1 MGQQGKARRTEKTVN
16 YIDGNTVRKLQPNP
30 GRRSEETHRQLQEKQ
45 RLDREQ
51 RERKRALR
59 AAARTNRERALQMNP
74 GYVLFLAVA
83 MTVMVAVSGLYLKL
97 QSELTTRIKHVA
109 SLKSEV
115 LDLKGK
121 NDAEQKRIDTSI
133 NLDEIRRKATEELGM
148 VYPSKNQIM
157 FFDVD
162 SNDYM
167 NQYQDIP
174 AK

>member
-1 MGQQGKARRTEKTVN
+1 
-16 YIDGNTVRKLQPNP
+16 
-30 GRRSEETHRQLQEKQ
+30 
-45 RLDREQ
+45 
-51 RERKRALR
+51 
-59 AAARTNRERALQMNP
+59 MNP

-115 LDLKGK
+115 LELKGK